1 VPTIRPARSDELI
14 SIGHLTVAA
23 YEPVLTFGASD
34 PYRETLAD
42 AAGRAADADLW
53 VAERQGTVVGTV
65 TLGRPGTAYAEIAAP
80 DELEVRMLAVAPDAQ
95 GSGVGAR
102 LMTEVHD
109 VASAEGF
116 LAVVLSVVETNA
128 SAAAFYA
135 RLGYQRQPERDWQP
149 VPDVTLQ
156 VWRRS
161 LG

>member
-1 VPTIRPARSDELI
+1 
-14 SIGHLTVAA
+14 
-23 YEPVLTFGASD
+23 
-34 PYRETLAD
+34 
-42 AAGRAADADLW
+42 
-53 VAERQGTVVGTV
+53 
-65 TLGRPGTAYAEIAAP
+65 
-80 DELEVRMLAVAPDAQ
+80 
-95 GSGVGAR
+95 
-102 LMTEVHD
+102 MTEVHD

-128 SAAAFYA
+128 RAAAFYA